1 MVEYVNV
8 KPSMI
13 FTRFLGQSNGYRINN
28 NALRDKEEKHS
39 FDKFFEYRCGMSS
52 SSVA

>member
-1 MVEYVNV
+1 MVENVNV

-13 FTRFLGQSNGYRINN
+13 FTRFLGQSNGWRINN
-28 NALRDKEEKHS
+28 NASRDEEGEHS